1 MSLYILDT
9 DILSLYQHDHPIVL
23 RSLLN
28 HTADRIAIS
37 TVTIEEQING
47 WFSKAR
53 AVKTPQQQESAAT
66 FQILLVNSWH
76 DFDLVAYSAAAVLR
90 FELLWKSKLNVGRF
104 DLRIASIA
112 LELGAAV
119 VTRNRRDFGRVPG
132 LVIED
137 WSV

>member
-28 HTADRIAIS
+28 HAADRIAIS
-37 TVTIEEQING
+37 TVTVEEQING
-47 WFSKAR
+47 WSSKAR
-53 AVKTPQQQESAAT
+53 AAKTPQQQESAAT

-76 DFDLVAYSAAAVLR
+76 DFELVAYSAVAVHR
-90 FELLWKSKLNVGRF
+90 FELLWKFKLNVGRF
-104 DLRIASIA
+104 DLRIGSIA
-112 LELGAAV
+112 LELGATV
-119 VTRNRRDFGRVPG
+119 VTRNRRDFGRIPE
-132 LVIED
+132 LAIED